1 MREHRL
7 DSHISYYAIYYTVRF
22 LPRRLCRRLGQW
34 VALLVFAFS
43 KQDRN
48 NLARNLSI
56 VMDKSPRHP
65 DVLNAVR
72 RVFLNY
78 ARYMVDFFLFPQ
90 LSAQKVKSYFST
102 VQGRDNLDRALDRG
116 KGVLLVSAHIGNW
129 EIGGNLLRVHN
140 YPLTVV
146 GLAHNTDQT
155 NALVHH
161 LRRSRGIDIIEVG
174 DSTFSVVAMI
184 NALRQ
189 NRIVAM
195 IGDQDHLGTGRLVR
209 FLGKQMRLP
218 PGPVILAMMSGAALI
233 PTFVLENPDGT
244 YRGILEAPLH
254 IETRG
259 DRDQAIQRN
268 LQRLAGVFEAYIK
281 QHPDQWY
288 CPEPLIADG
297 TLEKPAS

>member
-7 DSHISYYAIYYTVRF
+7 DSHISYYAIYYAVRF

-43 KQDRN
+43 KKDRS
-48 NLARNLSI
+48 NLARNFSM
-56 VMDKSPRHP
+56 VMDKSPHHP
-65 DVLNAVR
+65 DVRNAVR
-72 RVFLNY
+72 NVFLNY

-90 LSAQKVKSYFST
+90 LPAHKVKSYFST
-102 VQGRDNLDRALDRG
+102 IKGRDTLDQALDRG

-129 EIGGNLLRVHN
+129 EIGGNLLRVFN

-155 NALVHH
+155 NALVDH

-174 DSTFSVVAMI
+174 DSTFSVVEI
-184 NALRQ
+184 LNTLRQ

-195 IGDQDHLGTGRLVR
+195 IGDQDHLGTGQLVR

-244 YRGILEAPLH
+244 YSGILEAPLK

-259 DRDQAIQRN
+259 NSNQAIRRN

-281 QHPDQWY
+281 QYPDQWY
-288 CPEPLIADG
+288 CPDPLIADG
-297 TLEKPAS
+297 MLDTSAS